1 MSDEEILHGNATA
14 DIDLSDLISVSI
26 NSKQLQLTLT
36 NVLRRLAKLEE
47 EKAAAAA
54 VPVAEAIPEVTA
66 DSLDK
71 DNDGQADSDAV
82 ADKINDLEARL
93 NACRQ
98 DLDAEREKGQERDEV
113 LKDQSSKVNDLT
125 DRVVALEGGLAEAKD
140 EIASNAKN
148 IERLDAI
155 KADKVDHVDP
165 LAAEIDWIKD
175 ELKNLNNANNGLQSR
190 MTGLEGMQ
198 ALANPDAAKDSGLT
212 SFTDTLNDLLNKQKE
227 LEDKV
232 DEAARKEAAGDKSQ
246 GQDLGEVEARL
257 AEVEA
262 KLKELEK
269 AGGGNGASDNSGAK
283 YATQNDM
290 EAAIKDVFE
299 KVRRPASSPGA
310 PMGPNDGLTQDER
323 DMLRTYPATAAEVE
337 ELKDALSKLRA
348 NNDRP
353 VDEGRA
359 TVSGSGKKP
368 TVAAPKEEVSESA
381 APRGGLDFNQKD
393 KDGSGVDAADVED
406 LKARVR
412 ALEDALRAMGD
423 RVDANSDLLKD
434 HGSSINALGQECSRN
449 ADSCNKLQQQK
460 ADRSEIPKGGS
471 GGGAPA
477 ISGSNGADGGN
488 NNGASREALQ
498 ALAKD
503 VGNLRDQLKKLQQQQ
518 ADAPKHADTNRAV
531 DTPHN
536 ASNSGISGPSADE
549 LQKRMD
555 DLEDWA
561 KGQVVDIRATVDHV
575 HHNKADAASVA
586 NKAERDYVENAME
599 KLMHEVEHVL
609 NATNAGLIDTL
620 DKSLNILRDMI
631 DGKATKGDVQKL
643 QGLMAAGRDGAE
655 GRAGGSGNVPDG
667 LTGVTSYRCL
677 GCNRTMDSM
686 RPRPMGGTAGNFLNR
701 VPNNT
706 RTVQSSQGPR
716 PTTNAGLSVM
726 ASPSPP
732 AGYIGA
738 PPKSS

>member
-1 MSDEEILHGNATA
+1 
-14 DIDLSDLISVSI
+14 
-26 NSKQLQLTLT
+26 
-36 NVLRRLAKLEE
+36 
-47 EKAAAAA
+47 
-54 VPVAEAIPEVTA
+54 
-66 DSLDK
+66 
-71 DNDGQADSDAV
+71 
-82 ADKINDLEARL
+82 
-93 NACRQ
+93 
-98 DLDAEREKGQERDEV
+98 
-113 LKDQSSKVNDLT
+113 
-125 DRVVALEGGLAEAKD
+125 
-140 EIASNAKN
+140 
-148 IERLDAI
+148 
-155 KADKVDHVDP
+155 
-165 LAAEIDWIKD
+165 
-175 ELKNLNNANNGLQSR
+175 
-190 MTGLEGMQ
+190 
-198 ALANPDAAKDSGLT
+198 
-212 SFTDTLNDLLNKQKE
+212 
-227 LEDKV
+227 
-232 DEAARKEAAGDKSQ
+232 
-246 GQDLGEVEARL
+246 
-257 AEVEA
+257 VEA

-269 AGGGNGASDNSGAK
+269 AGGGGNDQGAK

-299 KVRRPASSPGA
+299 KVRRPTSSPGA
-310 PMGPNDGLTQDER
+310 PMGPNDGLTQEER

-368 TVAAPKEEVSESA
+368 TVAAAKEEVSGSS
-381 APRGGLDFNQKD
+381 APRGGLDFTQKENG
-393 KDGSGVDAADVED
+393 GSGDGVDAADVED
-406 LKARVR
+406 LKARVK
-412 ALEDALRAMGD
+412 ALEDALQAMGD
-423 RVDANSDLLKD
+423 RVEANSDLLKD

-460 ADRSEIPKGGS
+460 ADRSEIPKGG
-471 GGGAPA
+471 GAA
-477 ISGSNGADGGN
+477 ISGSNGVDGGN

-518 ADAPKHADTNRAV
+518 ADAPKHADNSRAV
-531 DTPHN
+531 DTITQN
-536 ASNSGISGPSADE
+536 AANSGITGPSADE

-643 QGLMAAGRDGAE
+643 QGLMAAGRDGAD

-716 PTTNAGLSVM
+716 PTANAGLSVV
-726 ASPSPP
+726 ASPTPP